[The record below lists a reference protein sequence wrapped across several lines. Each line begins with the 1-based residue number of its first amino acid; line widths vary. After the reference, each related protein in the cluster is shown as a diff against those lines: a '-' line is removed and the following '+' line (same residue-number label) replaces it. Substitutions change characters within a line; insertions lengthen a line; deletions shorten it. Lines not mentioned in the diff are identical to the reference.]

1 MNYADNMFQGMMP
14 SLNGLRVDL
23 VTVCTV
29 MISLTIVVICFY
41 VLYEILWVPYKVQ
54 EAENSDRD
62 IAMSAYETA
71 HDRSMTC
78 YDRDVAM
85 AKYKSIVRKRSKL

>member
-1 MNYADNMFQGMMP
+1 MNYADNMLQGMMP
-14 SLNGLRVDL
+14 SLNGLRLDL

-41 VLYEILWVPYKVQ
+41 VLYEILWVPYRSQ
-54 EAENSDRD
+54 EAENADRD
-62 IAMSAYETA
+62 IAMSAYGTA
-71 HDRSMTC
+71 HDKSMTY

-85 AKYKSIVRKRSKL
+85 AKYKNAVRKRSKI